1 MATVNPK
8 RGEIWDIQ
16 FDPAKGQEIRKIRPA
31 VVLNIEKAGR
41 LALRI
46 IVPITTGRESFKRL
60 FWMVEIPDDTTNGLD
75 HDSFA
80 DTFQVKSVSV
90 DRFVKSRGVLTASQL
105 DEITA
110 AIILMHRLFTTEAK
124 VSYKIRLIPQMALWR
139 QKTRDVSI
147 RTRIKQIT
155 INLLFCPCYNA

>member
-1 MATVNPK
+1 MATIEPK

-46 IVPITTGRESFKRL
+46 VVPITTGRESFKRL
-60 FWMVEIPDDTTNGLD
+60 FWMVNIPADMTNGLD

-90 DRFVKSRGVLTASQL
+90 DRFKKLRGVLTPSQIK
-105 DEITA
+105 DITA
-110 AIILMHRLFTTEAK
+110 ALILCIGYA
-124 VSYKIRLIPQMALWR
+124 PP
-139 QKTRDVSI
+139 
-147 RTRIKQIT
+147 KQ
-155 INLLFCPCYNA
+155 NASP